1 MTKLNFTVAEDKCI
15 QCDAC
20 ANDCPTRIISRN
32 GSVPEILPEFEE
44 QCMRCQHCLAVC
56 PTGAISIFGLKPED
70 SLPLAAGALPTREQ
84 MKTLVRGRRSVRK
97 FRRENVPRE
106 LIDALLADLAHAPT
120 GCNDCDLI
128 FTVVDDRR
136 EIEKLLEQIVSLAES
151 TAIVNDQEFG
161 PEFIRAAV
169 ESYRHDKTDFFFRGA
184 PHLLLVSHGT
194 KAHCGQEDSVLA
206 LAYFELLT
214 QTAGLGTTWCGVLK
228 LTADAVPG
236 VREIFGLEPDAYFY
250 AMMFGLP
257 DVEYARTV
265 QRDNAA
271 VIRTIKMQ

>member
-1 MTKLNFTVAEDKCI
+1 MTNLNFTIAENKCI

-20 ANDCPTRIISRN
+20 VNDCPTSIISRN
-32 GSVPEILPEFEE
+32 GSVPVIMPESEE
-44 QCMRCQHCLAVC
+44 HCLRCQHCLAVC
-56 PTGAISIFGLKPED
+56 PTGAVSIFGLKPEK
-70 SLPLAAGALPTREQ
+70 SLPLAAGVLPTREQ

-120 GCNDCDLI
+120 GCNDCDLV

-136 EIEKLLEQIVSLAES
+136 EIERLLEQIVSLIENTTS
-151 TAIVNDQEFG
+151 INDPG
-161 PEFIRAAV
+161 FIRIAA
-169 ESYRHDKTDFFFRGA
+169 ESYRRNKKDGFFRGA
-184 PHLLLVSHGT
+184 PHLLIVSPGT
-194 KAHCGQEDSVLA
+194 KAHCGQEDSILA
-206 LAYFELLT
+206 LAYFELLA
-214 QTAGLGTTWCGVLK
+214 QSAGLGTTWCGVLK

-236 VREIFGLEPDAYFY
+236 VRELFGLEPDAYFY

-257 DVEYARTV
+257 DVQYARTV

-271 VIRTIKMQ
+271 VIRTINK